1 MEQEKR
7 KKMVLFIGAMVV
19 GVMFVTSYAAF
30 GNNGSTPTSSTTIA
44 QSTYPV
50 FGSANA
56 VITGYGSSLSVTLVN
71 QSASNALNSTLS
83 ALESNGTI
91 TNFIP
96 TSNGFIVYAQG
107 SAPYT
112 VQQSFQSSLP
122 PNSIAL
128 NGSES
133 VSIPK
138 KMVLYYRGTAINVY
152 ANITN
157 FSVYVHMLK
166 PTGANISVNV
176 QALVLPDGDVYNN
189 NIQVT

>member
-1 MEQEKR
+1 MEKEKR
-7 KKMVLFIGAMVV
+7 KKMMLFLGAMVV

-30 GNNGSTPTSSTTIA
+30 GNNGSAPTSSTTIT

-56 VITGYGSSLSVTLVN
+56 VVTGYGSSLSVTLVN
-71 QSASNALNSTLS
+71 QSADNALNSTLS

-96 TSNGFIVYAQG
+96 TSNGFIVYAPG
-107 SAPYT
+107 NAPYT
-112 VQQSFQSSLP
+112 VQQAFYSSLP

-133 VSIPK
+133 VSIPSR
-138 KMVLYYRGTAINVY
+138 MVLYYYGTAINVY
-152 ANITN
+152 TNITN
-157 FSVYVHMLK
+157 FSVPAQMLK
-166 PTGANISVNV
+166 PTGANVPVSV
-176 QALVLPDGDVYNN
+176 QALVLPNGNVYNN
-189 NIQVT
+189 NIQVN